1 MTRTARLFRGAT
13 RTATVALTSCATVA
27 ALSHVTWARSA
38 DARDPAASH
47 AAPRAGQGTGADP
60 GWTRT
65 WGTALGTAAPAAK
78 SGVTGRQTLRM
89 VVHTSTGGDTA
100 RIQLANTFA
109 TAPVLIGHATI
120 ARRSAGAGATG
131 TPVTL
136 TFGGSRRTVI
146 GPGETVRS
154 DQAAFPVKADENLL
168 VSVYLPEPVA
178 EAPYHDYTLT
188 TSYTS
193 APGDGA
199 DRAGEPAGSRFPARF
214 AHWAYLNGVDVT
226 VSGGDG
232 TVIALGDSQTDGG
245 HTTPDT
251 HRRWPDH
258 YGRALQASGRHTG
271 VVNAGISGNRLLTD
285 STGTRAAYG
294 PSALNRFTRDVV
306 EQPGARSVIL
316 YEGINDIALDGA
328 DSTSLIE
335 AIRHLAG
342 RAHTAGLTFTAATIP
357 PFAGYPSYTPAK
369 EQTRQE
375 VNRYI
380 RTSRDLDSYVDFD
393 RATRDPQDGARLFA
407 GYYDRG
413 DDRLHFND
421 NGSLVLAGAVTAAP
435 PTHPAPHFSRT
446 AAADFTGDGIVD
458 LVARNADGD
467 LMLWPGN
474 QDTDRPGRGDGTFAR
489 PVRAFRDWGDITQA
503 VAGDFTG
510 DGKADL
516 IGKDGKDPE
525 NALKLWAGNGDG
537 TFAPPARVTRGWVFT
552 RTAAAD
558 FTGDG
563 ILDLVARD
571 GEGNLLLWPG
581 RGDGTFA
588 VRVTAVRGWGDA
600 AQAVAG
606 DFTGDGK
613 ADLVARDATNALRLR
628 PGKGDGTFGP
638 PTVLKSD
645 WPCTETAAGD
655 FTGDGIADLVAR
667 DATTGDLNLWVNT
680 GGAVPDRPLRLTGGW

>member
-1 MTRTARLFRGAT
+1 MTRTARLLRGAT

-27 ALSHVTWARSA
+27 ALTHVTWAR
-38 DARDPAASH
+38 PAEGH
-47 AAPRAGQGTGADP
+47 GPGTPAAPRAGQHTGADP

-65 WGTALGTAAPAAK
+65 WGTSLATAAPAAK

-109 TAPVLIGHATI
+109 TAPVRVGHATI
-120 ARRSAGAGATG
+120 ARRATGAGATG
-131 TPVTL
+131 TPVNL
-136 TFGGSRRTVI
+136 TFGGSRSTVVE
-146 GPGETVRS
+146 PGETVRS
-154 DQAAFPVKADENLL
+154 DQAAFPVKADEDLL
-168 VSVYLPEPVA
+168 ISVHLPEPVA

-193 APGDGA
+193 APGDGT
-199 DRAGEPAGSRFPARF
+199 DRAGETAGSRFPARF
-214 AHWAYLNGVDVT
+214 THWAYLNGVDVT

-251 HRRWPDH
+251 NRRWPDH
-258 YGRALQASGRHTG
+258 YGRALQASRRHTG

-285 STGTRAAYG
+285 STGPRAAYG
-294 PSALNRFTRDVV
+294 PSALNRFTRDVL

-328 DSTSLIE
+328 DSASLIG
-335 AIRHLAG
+335 AIRELAG
-342 RAHTAGLTFTAATIP
+342 RAHTAGLTFTVATVP
-357 PFAGYPSYTPAK
+357 AFAGYPSYTPAK

-380 RTSRDLDSYVDFD
+380 RTSRDLDAYVDFD
-393 RATRDPQDGARLFA
+393 RATRDPRDGTRLFA

-421 NGSLVLAGAVTAAP
+421 NGSLVLADAVTAAP
-435 PTHPAPHFSRT
+435 PTRPAPNFSQT

-458 LVARNADGD
+458 LVARNTDGD
-467 LMLWPGN
+467 LILWAGR
-474 QDTDRPGRGDGTFAR
+474 QDIDRPGRGDGTFAR
-489 PVRAFRDWGDITQA
+489 PVRAIGGWGKVTEV

-516 IGKDGKDPE
+516 IGKDAADV
-525 NALKLWAGNGDG
+525 LKLWAGNGDG
-537 TFAPPARVTRGWVFT
+537 TFATPKRVTGGWVYT
-552 RTAAAD
+552 QTAAAD
-558 FTGDG
+558 FNGDG
-563 ILDLVARD
+563 TLDLVARD
-571 GEGNLLLWPG
+571 GKGNLLLWPG

-588 VRVTAVRGWGDA
+588 VRVTAVPGPA
-600 AQAVAG
+600 AVTQSAAG

-613 ADLVARDATNALRLR
+613 ADLVARDTTNALRLW
-628 PGKGDGTFGP
+628 PGKGNGTFGP
-638 PTVLKSD
+638 PRALTSG
-645 WPCTETAAGD
+645 WNFTETAAGD
-655 FTGDGIADLVAR
+655 FNGDGSADLVAR
-667 DATTGDLNLWVNT
+667 DDTSGDLDLWINT
-680 GGAVPDRPLRLTGGW
+680 GGTVPDRPLRLTGDW